1 MNWFFLFSIIVV
13 SIISFITTR
22 FWLIRRSREKSKS
35 PSCSVDRSTGTMIRK
50 LIHEIRNPLNS
61 MSLHLQLLTEDLE
74 IEVPSDYTNDL
85 ERVQR
90 IQNEIQR
97 LEQLLSSFQRYANLP
112 HLQFE
117 VVDLKRVIE
126 DVINFNAPE
135 TIQQGIEVNCQI
147 EDLPPISLDVDQ
159 IKQAILNLILN
170 ANQSMDKG
178 GNLYIRAKLLDAQV
192 QIEIEDTG
200 VGIAPCYQDKIFDLF
215 FSTKHDG
222 TGIGLVLVKE
232 IIEGH
237 GGKVQVESQQ
247 HQGTKVI
254 LHLPTDLEVN

>member
-126 DVINFNAPE
+126 DVIDFNAPE

-178 GNLYIRAKLLDAQV
+178 GKLYIRAKLLDAQV

-237 GGKVQVESQQ
+237 GGEVQVESQQ
-247 HQGTKVI
+247 HQGTKVV